1 MSNEESNEVFTTLQ
15 QEIGKFSQLG
25 KLVIMGDLNS
35 RLGQIQEKY
44 VTDITDLDNL
54 NSDIISPKTRN
65 SNDITVNSNGKI
77 MMNIIND
84 AHLIVVN
91 GRTVG
96 DFIGNYTCDKWNGS
110 SCVDLCIVR
119 YENYNDVIS
128 YKVLSPTVYSDHRP
142 ISLRLKTNIPTYT
155 KPESDL
161 TPIKRYVWNESG

>member
-65 SNDITVNSNGKI
+65 SNRK
-77 MMNIIND
+77 
-84 AHLIVVN
+84 
-91 GRTVG
+91 
-96 DFIGNYTCDKWNGS
+96 
-110 SCVDLCIVR
+110 
-119 YENYNDVIS
+119 
-128 YKVLSPTVYSDHRP
+128 
-142 ISLRLKTNIPTYT
+142 
-155 KPESDL
+155 
-161 TPIKRYVWNESG
+161 